1 MEFLIIIVLL
11 VAQRF
16 WWQTLPLAS
25 WGGDQWTA
33 VVSDRLGSEPSARAY
48 VSWVL
53 LPSALVFLLALA
65 LDDLL
70 MGFAAFILTGLLV
83 LIAIESAP
91 SGPFL
96 DQHTVASDNAP
107 DLDDSRSDYGL
118 VHHMCSL
125 HRELFAP
132 LLLLLVLGIWAVV
145 AWRLHGWF
153 VSHYQRREVGGELMT
168 RLEQV
173 LPGLDSLALRVSL
186 FVLVFWRGFGVVWT
200 LFLQSLETWQVDL
213 EVSLA
218 SVWEQVQHRG
228 PGAEG
233 RSADDPAEQLLNR
246 LLLGWA
252 GMTALFEIVFS

>member
-25 WGGDQWTA
+25 WGSDQWLA
-33 VVSDRLGSEPSARAY
+33 VVSGRLGSEPSAQAY
-48 VSWVL
+48 VSWVIV
-53 LPSALVFLLALA
+53 PSALVFLLSLA

-70 MGFAAFILTGLLV
+70 MGFPAFLVTGLLV
-83 LIAIESAP
+83 LVAIESTP

-96 DQHTVASDNAP
+96 DQHIVAGDRSQ
-107 DLDDSRSDYGL
+107 DLVDARSDHGL
-118 VHHMCSL
+118 VHHLCSL
-125 HRELFAP
+125 HRGLFAP
-132 LLLLLVLGIWAVV
+132 FLLLLVLGVWAVV

-153 VSHYQRREVGGELMT
+153 VSHYQRREVGGELME
-168 RLEQV
+168 RLQQV

-186 FVLVFWRGFGVVWT
+186 FVLVFWRGFGAIWT

-213 EVSLA
+213 EVFLA

-228 PGAEG
+228 SEAEAQ
-233 RSADDPAEQLLNR
+233 SADNPAERLLNR

-252 GMTALFEIVFS
+252 GTAALFEIVFS

>member
-33 VVSDRLGSEPSARAY
+33 VVSDRLGSEPSAQAY

-125 HRELFAP
+125 HRELLAP

-173 LPGLDSLALRVSL
+173 LPGLESLALRVSL

-233 RSADDPAEQLLNR
+233 RSADDPAERLLNR

>member
-25 WGGDQWTA
+25 WGSDQWTA
-33 VVSDRLGSEPSARAY
+33 VVSERLGSEPSAQAY
-48 VSWVL
+48 VSWVI
-53 LPSALVFLLALA
+53 LPSALVFFLALA
-65 LDDLL
+65 LDDFL
-70 MGFAAFILTGLLV
+70 MGFPAFLMTGLLV
-83 LIAIESAP
+83 LVAIESTP

-96 DQHTVASDNAP
+96 DQHIVASDSSL

-118 VHHMCSL
+118 IHHLCSL
-125 HRELFAP
+125 HRGFFAP

-153 VSHYQRREVGGELMT
+153 VSHYQRREAGGELMA
-168 RLEQV
+168 RLRQL

-186 FVLVFWRGFGVVWT
+186 FVLVFWRGFGVIWT
-200 LFLQSLETWQVDL
+200 LFLQSLETWQVHL
-213 EVSLA
+213 EVFLA
-218 SVWEQVQHRG
+218 SVWGQVQHSG
-228 PGAEG
+228 SGAET
-233 RSADDPAEQLLNR
+233 RSADDPAERLLNR

-252 GMTALFEIVFS
+252 GMAALFEIVFS